1 MPYNTSYNAR
11 EFIEQYDADAK
22 SLKRLY
28 RVRFSPTRRARLS
41 ALAYEWLDAMESIDF
56 ESLSASEKVDTML
69 LNRHLKRE
77 IRALAIEETR
87 EAQLS
92 GLLPFSEAITQLEES
107 RALMAPMN
115 AAVAASI
122 VDTISTMVRDTIE
135 SKSKELHLAGRAAER
150 TDRLRETLKG
160 WFEYY
165 NGYDPAFTWWLA
177 QPYKAADAALER
189 YAKFLREELVDPKTI
204 AGHPEGRES
213 LLEDLAYEMI
223 PYSPEE
229 LIEIGEREFAWCE
242 GELIRASKELGFGE
256 DWRTAQAYVKVM
268 HPEPG
273 KQTEVV
279 RALALEA
286 IDYVES
292 RDLLTVPPLA
302 KETWRMGMMPA
313 EAQKTNPFFLG
324 GEQIIVS
331 FPTDTMTHE
340 EKLMSMR
347 GNNTPFSRATVQHEL
362 IPGHHMQGF
371 MCARH
376 KPYRRLFS
384 TPFWIEGW
392 TLYWELLLWNLGFP
406 RTPEERIGMLFWRA
420 HRAARIVF
428 SLKFHLGLM
437 STEECVEMLVERVGH
452 ERATAEGEVRR
463 SFNGNYPPLY
473 QAAYMLGGLQMMA
486 IRRDLVDSGRMTD
499 KQFHDAVMHENEMP
513 LSVLRAIL
521 LKEPIDLE
529 FDPKWRFDD

>member
-1 MPYNTSYNAR
+1 
-11 EFIEQYDADAK
+11 
-22 SLKRLY
+22 
-28 RVRFSPTRRARLS
+28 
-41 ALAYEWLDAMESIDF
+41 
-56 ESLSASEKVDTML
+56 
-69 LNRHLKRE
+69 
-77 IRALAIEETR
+77 
-87 EAQLS
+87 
-92 GLLPFSEAITQLEES
+92 
-107 RALMAPMN
+107 
-115 AAVAASI
+115 
-122 VDTISTMVRDTIE
+122 
-135 SKSKELHLAGRAAER
+135 
-150 TDRLRETLKG
+150 
-160 WFEYY
+160 
-165 NGYDPAFTWWLA
+165 
-177 QPYKAADAALER
+177 
-189 YAKFLREELVDPKTI
+189 
-204 AGHPEGRES
+204 
-213 LLEDLAYEMI
+213 MI